1 MPVCVGGPLDH
12 KIESEYTELRM
23 FRCRAPLEVEK
34 VKLLNV
40 SGHPHEPESK
50 VEIYYLENIA
60 IGNRWFS
67 FWRHESL
74 SLELALVELFSF
86 YAKGTN

>member
-12 KIESEYTELRM
+12 QIESEYTELRM

-34 VKLLNV
+34 VELFTTGGC
-40 SGHPHEPESK
+40 SHELESK
-50 VEIYYLENIA
+50 IEIYHLENIA